1 MYTALIVVIIII
13 SLLLMLVVLA
23 QNPKGGGLSSQFGG
37 SGTSQLMG
45 VKKTGDFLEKATW
58 SLAIVL
64 FVATLAASKMSP
76 EPTNT
81 PSSPN
86 LENAGEQAQPPMLQP
101 QNQPNSGAE
110 EDGNEALE
118 NLLNEEASGD
128 TTSTE

>member
-58 SLAIVL
+58 SLAILL
-64 FVATLAASKMSP
+64 FVATLAASKMAP

-81 PSSPN
+81 LSSPN

-101 QNQPNSGAE
+101 QPGSGDE
-110 EDGNEALE
+110 EGGNEELE
-118 NLLNEEASGD
+118 NLLNEEGSED
-128 TTSTE
+128 TTSAE